1 MGIEDIKKAKE
12 EEKKVF
18 KRPSQKVAA
27 LLIALGPATASEILK
42 NIKDEDL
49 LEQITL
55 DIANLG
61 KVSDEDLNEVLNEF
75 RTVFQAKNYITQGGV
90 AYAKQLLVQ
99 TYGETEAAQM
109 LERVNS
115 MVNTNP
121 FYFLNEADPSQLANT
136 FSTEN
141 PQLLALI
148 LAYLR
153 PELAAQV
160 LAFLPPDVQ
169 AVVSM
174 RIADMTPT
182 NPEILSTIEDI
193 VQRKF
198 SALLV
203 QDFSNAGGVE
213 SLANILN
220 CCDRGTEKNIMEWL
234 DIENQKMAQEVRDLM
249 FVFEDIIILDDR
261 SIQRLLREVET
272 KNLALALKGTKDE
285 IKEKIFKNM
294 SERARQMLTDDM
306 EYLGPVRAKEVQ
318 EAQTGIVNAIRTL
331 EATGE
336 ITITRASIEDELI
349 E

>member
-1 MGIEDIKKAKE
+1 MGIEEIKKAKE
-12 EEKKVF
+12 EAKKTF
-18 KRPSQKVAA
+18 TRPSQKVAA
-27 LLIALGPATASEILK
+27 LLIALGPSTASEILK
-42 NIKDEDL
+42 NIKDDDL
-49 LEQITL
+49 LEQLTL

-61 KVSDEDLNEVLNEF
+61 KVSDEDLNDVLNEF
-75 RTVFQAKNYITQGGV
+75 KSVFQAKNFVASGGV
-90 AYAKQLLVQ
+90 GYAKQLLAQ
-99 TYGETEAAQM
+99 AYGDSEAAKM
-109 LERVNS
+109 LEKVNS

-136 FSTEN
+136 FSAEN

-148 LAYLR
+148 LAYIR

-160 LAFLPPDVQ
+160 LSFLPPDVQ
-169 AVVSM
+169 AIVSM
-174 RIADMTPT
+174 KIADMTPT

-193 VQRKF
+193 VERKF

-203 QDFSNAGGVE
+203 QDFTNAGGVE

-234 DIENQKMAQEVRDLM
+234 DIENQEMAQEVRDLM

-261 SIQRLLREVET
+261 AIQRVLREVDT
-272 KNLALALKGTKDE
+272 KELATALKGTTDE
-285 IKEKIFKNM
+285 IKEKIFRNM
-294 SERARQMLTDDM
+294 SERARQMLKDDM

-318 EAQTGIVNAIRTL
+318 DAQTAVVGAIRTL
-331 EATGE
+331 EASGE
-336 ITITRASIEDELI
+336 ITITRASVEDELI

>member
-1 MGIEDIKKAKE
+1 MGIEEIKKANE
-12 EEKKVF
+12 EAKKTF
-18 KRPSQKVAA
+18 TRPSQKVAA
-27 LLIALGPATASEILK
+27 LLIALGPTTASEVLK
-42 NIKDEDL
+42 NIRDEDL

-61 KVSDEDLNEVLNEF
+61 KISDEELNEVLSEF
-75 RTVFQAKNYITQGGV
+75 RTVFQAKNYITQGGF
-90 AYAKQLLVQ
+90 AYAKQLLAQ
-99 TYGETEAAQM
+99 AYSEQEAAHI
-109 LERVNS
+109 LEKVNA

-136 FSTEN
+136 FATEN

-148 LAYLR
+148 LAYLK
-153 PELAAQV
+153 PQLSAQV

-182 NPEILSTIEDI
+182 NPEILNTIEDI

-220 CCDRGTEKNIMEWL
+220 CCDRGTEV
-234 DIENQKMAQEVRDLM
+234 D
-249 FVFEDIIILDDR
+249 
-261 SIQRLLREVET
+261 T

-285 IKEKIFKNM
+285 IKDKIFKNM
-294 SERARQMLTDDM
+294 SERARQMLIDDM
-306 EYLGPVRAKEVQ
+306 EYLGPVRAREVQ
-318 EAQTGIVNAIRTL
+318 EAQTGIVNAIRNL
-331 EATGE
+331 EASGE
-336 ITITRASIEDELI
+336 ITITRASVEDELI

>member
-1 MGIEDIKKAKE
+1 MGIEEIKKAKE

-27 LLIALGPATASEILK
+27 LLIALGPTTSSEILK

-61 KVSDEDLNEVLNEF
+61 KVSDEDMNQILSEF
-75 RTVFQAKNYITQGGV
+75 QAVFKAKNYITQGGV
-90 AYAKQLLVQ
+90 AYAKQLLSESF
-99 TYGETEAAQM
+99 GEQEAAQM
-109 LERVNS
+109 LERVNA

-249 FVFEDIIILDDR
+249 FVFEDIVILDDR

-272 KNLALALKGTKDE
+272 KTLALALKGIKDE

-294 SERARQMLTDDM
+294 SERAKQMLLDDM

-318 EAQTGIVNAIRTL
+318 EAQTSIVNSIRTL

-336 ITITRASIEDELI
+336 ITITRASVEDELI

>member
-1 MGIEDIKKAKE
+1 MGIEEIKKAKE
-12 EEKKVF
+12 ESKKVIS
-18 KRPSQKVAA
+18 RPSQKVAA
-27 LLIALGPATASEILK
+27 LLIALGPSTASEILK

-49 LEQITL
+49 LEQLTL

-61 KVSDEDLNEVLNEF
+61 KVPDEDLNDVLNEF
-75 RTVFQAKNYITQGGV
+75 KAVFKAKNFVAAGGV
-90 AYAKQLLVQ
+90 NYAKQLLAQ
-99 TYGETEAAQM
+99 AYGDAEASKM
-109 LERVNS
+109 LEKVNS

-121 FYFLNEADPSQLANT
+121 FYFLNEADPQQLANT
-136 FSTEN
+136 FATEN

-148 LAYLR
+148 LAYIR

-160 LAFLPPDVQ
+160 LSFLPPDIQ
-169 AVVSM
+169 AIVSM
-174 RIADMTPT
+174 KIADMTPT

-193 VQRKF
+193 VERKF

-234 DIENQKMAQEVRDLM
+234 DIENQEMAQQVRDLM

-261 SIQRLLREVET
+261 AIQRVLREIDT
-272 KNLALALKGTKDE
+272 KELATALKGTKDE
-285 IKEKIFKNM
+285 IKEKIFNNM
-294 SERARQMLTDDM
+294 SERARQMLQDDM

-318 EAQTGIVNAIRTL
+318 DAQTNVVSAIRNL
-331 EATGE
+331 EASGE
-336 ITITRASIEDELI
+336 ITITRASVEDELI

>member
-1 MGIEDIKKAKE
+1 MGIEEIKKAKE
-12 EEKKVF
+12 EAKKVIT
-18 KRPSQKVAA
+18 RPSQKVAA

-61 KVSDEDLNEVLNEF
+61 KVSDEDLNDVLNEF
-75 RTVFQAKNYITQGGV
+75 KTVFQAKSIAASGGV
-90 AYAKQLLVQ
+90 SYAKQLLAQ
-99 TYGETEAAQM
+99 AYGDSEANKM

-136 FSTEN
+136 FAGEN
-141 PQLLALI
+141 PQLLALM
-148 LAYLR
+148 LAYIR

-160 LAFLPPDVQ
+160 LAYLPQDIQ

-174 RIADMTPT
+174 KIADMTPT
-182 NPEILSTIEDI
+182 NPEILSTIEEI

-220 CCDRGTEKNIMEWL
+220 CCDRGTEQNIMEWL
-234 DIENQKMAQEVRDLM
+234 EIENQQMAQEVRDLM

-261 SIQRLLREVET
+261 AIQRVLREVET
-272 KNLALALKGTKDE
+272 KELATALKGTKDE

-294 SERARQMLTDDM
+294 SERAKQMLMDDM
-306 EYLGPVRAKEVQ
+306 EYLGPVRAKDVQ
-318 EAQTGIVNAIRTL
+318 DAQSAVVNAIRNL
-331 EATGE
+331 EAMGE